1 MAYTPHV
8 SDFKKKVVAE
18 FVKLFKEYPIIG
30 AVDMETL
37 PAKQLQIIKAKL
49 RDRCVILMTKRR
61 LMVKAIE
68 QAKVEGLDKLI
79 PHLKGMPALLF
90 SKENPFTL
98 FKIIKQNKSKA
109 PAKAGQ
115 TAPHDIK
122 IPAGPTPFAPGP
134 VIGEL
139 GALGIKSKVEAGKIK
154 IIEDAIVCKEGEK
167 ISEQLAGMLIR
178 LSIFPMEVGLGLVAV
193 FEKGEILDKSVLDID
208 EEQFDKD
215 LTGAILH
222 ALNLSVEAG
231 YITKDN
237 IEVMI
242 TKAVSDAR
250 GVAKECGVITDDL
263 IDEFLAQG
271 TREAGALVSEFGI
284 DLGKASEEKK
294 EEKKEEAPKEEVKSE
309 EPKVEE
315 KKEEPKPEE
324 KPKEE
329 PKVEEQKEEAK
340 PEAPKE
346 EPKVEEK
353 KEEAKP
359 EEPKVEEK
367 PKEEVKEEQ
376 KEEKKPE
383 EKSKPP
389 KVEET
394 PQEKAA
400 TQKIKQ
406 AAIQAREVTEKEVEE
421 AKKQMEKNLEKQKER
436 EKQEEVENLA
446 KELLKKGTLRDRNK
460 L

>member
-1 MAYTPHV
+1 MAHTPHV

-18 FVKLFKEYPIIG
+18 FVRLFKEYPIIG
-30 AVDMETL
+30 AIDMETL

-49 RDRCVILMTKRR
+49 RDKCVILMTKRR

-68 QAKVEGLDKLI
+68 LAKVEGLDKLI
-79 PHLKGMPALLF
+79 PQLKGMPALLF

-122 IPAGPTPFAPGP
+122 IPAGPTSFAPGP

-154 IIEDAIVCKEGEK
+154 IIEDAIVCKEGEE
-167 ISEQLAGMLIR
+167 ISEQLAGMLTR
-178 LSIFPMEVGLGLVAV
+178 LSIFPMEIGLDLVAV

-231 YITKDN
+231 YITQDN

-284 DLGKASEEKK
+284 DLGKAPEEKK
-294 EEKKEEAPKEEVKSE
+294 EEKKGEAPKEEVKPE
-309 EPKVEE
+309 EPKA
-315 KKEEPKPEE
+315 EPKP
-324 KPKEE
+324 
-329 PKVEEQKEEAK
+329 
-340 PEAPKE
+340 
-346 EPKVEEK
+346 EEK

-367 PKEEVKEEQ
+367 PKEEVKEEP

-383 EKSKPP
+383 EKPQPP

-400 TQKIKQ
+400 TKKIKQ
-406 AAIQAREVTEKEVEE
+406 AAIQAQEVTEKEVEE
-421 AKKQMEKNLEKQKER
+421 AKKQMEKNLEKQKEK

-446 KELLKKGTLRDRNK
+446 KELLKKGTLRDRKK

>member
-1 MAYTPHV
+1 MAHTPHV
-8 SDFKKKVVAE
+8 SDFKKNVVAE

-30 AVDMETL
+30 AINMETL

-49 RDRCVILMTKRR
+49 RDKCVILMTKRR

-68 QAKVEGLDKLI
+68 QAKVKGLDKLI
-79 PHLKGMPALLF
+79 PELKGMPALLF

-115 TAPHDIK
+115 IAPNDIK

-139 GALGIKSKVEAGKIK
+139 GTLGIKSKVEAGKIN
-154 IIEDAIVCKEGEK
+154 ILEDAIVCKEGEE
-167 ISEQLAGMLIR
+167 ISELLAGMLTR
-178 LSIFPMEVGLGLVAV
+178 LSIFPMEIGLGLVAV

-222 ALNLSVEAG
+222 ALNLSVETG
-231 YITKDN
+231 YITQDN

-271 TREAGALVSEFGI
+271 TREADTLVSEFNI
-284 DLGKASEEKK
+284 DLGKAPEEKK
-294 EEKKEEAPKEEVKSE
+294 KEVKPEEPKVEEKKEEAPKEEVK
-309 EPKVEE
+309 
-315 KKEEPKPEE
+315 
-324 KPKEE
+324 
-329 PKVEEQKEEAK
+329 

-346 EPKVEEK
+346 EK
-353 KEEAKP
+353 KEEA
-359 EEPKVEEK
+359 EK
-367 PKEEVKEEQ
+367 PA
-376 KEEKKPE
+376 EEKK
-383 EKSKPP
+383 S
-389 KVEET
+389 
-394 PQEKAA
+394 
-400 TQKIKQ
+400 
-406 AAIQAREVTEKEVEE
+406 
-421 AKKQMEKNLEKQKER
+421 
-436 EKQEEVENLA
+436 EEVQS
-446 KELLKKGTLRDRNK
+446 
-460 L
+460 

>member
-1 MAYTPHV
+1 MAHAPHV

-68 QAKVEGLDKLI
+68 QVKVEGLDKLI

-167 ISEQLAGMLIR
+167 ISEQLAGMLTR

-222 ALNLSVEAG
+222 ALNLSVEVG
-231 YITKDN
+231 YITSDN

-294 EEKKEEAPKEEVKSE
+294 EEKKEEAPKEEVKPE

-324 KPKEE
+324 K
-329 PKVEEQKEEAK
+329 KEEAK

-367 PKEEVKEEQ
+367 PKEEVKEEP

-383 EKSKPP
+383 EKPKPP

-406 AAIQAREVTEKEVEE
+406 AAIQAQEVTEKEVEE

-446 KELLKKGTLRDRNK
+446 KELLKKGTLRNRNN

>member
-68 QAKVEGLDKLI
+68 QVKVEGLDKLI

-294 EEKKEEAPKEEVKSE
+294 EEKKEEKEEAPKEEVKSE

-324 KPKEE
+324 K
-329 PKVEEQKEEAK
+329 KEEAK